1 MHSRYETQTCIP
13 YTLIATLRAVAEVE
27 LTSIPGEDARR
38 SARVDFSAQVELLA
52 QDELEPTPRVIVAQA
67 FDLCAGGMGLAL
79 RERLSVGTHVTC
91 RLALDGRDAALD
103 GRVAW
108 LRAHTSPRPHG
119 LGVCFDPLN
128 GYQRELLAHVID
140 RTRAGYRPV
149 ELRFGSVQTPVIARA
164 RNTPDG
170 LRVST
175 PLPMLNRGTEL
186 AVRFEGEGQAFVGC
200 VTSVAISEHD
210 GTRRLE
216 VDVALRDDA
225 GSVRFRRQAR
235 YGNADELASADGHG
249 NPPRSAA
256 ADAHEELTETGQRA
270 VRSRRRALAAEGRV
284 APASERDQVSA
295 PRIRERS
302 RTARGA
308 LAGLRIAGSLL
319 LAAACGAGASAWLE
333 RSWRAIDAQPAP
345 SSRSNDEQ
353 RATATPA
360 QTSEPSAEPASL
372 GGIAPALRG
381 GATAAAEPVASP
393 QQPSAWPAS
402 DKPSATPARPAGTA
416 VGASTPVA
424 AFPIEAEP
432 ALPSTSPS
440 ADPPA
445 ASALPSILPTALPAV
460 LPSTLSPN
468 LADPLAHAASASKPT
483 AAVRAE
489 PTLVVEDGVTVV
501 AIPFEGNL
509 DGMRTTTWASP
520 AAVAIDLP
528 HGRARVLHGY
538 YPLSG
543 GIAAGLRI
551 HQRDELLVRVLL
563 AQPVSRI
570 AVAANGES
578 LEIRLTNAP

>member
-1 MHSRYETQTCIP
+1 MHARYETQTCIP

-27 LTSIPGEDARR
+27 LTSIRGEDARR

-52 QDELEPTPRVIVAQA
+52 QDELEPSPRVIVAQA
-67 FDLCAGGMGLAL
+67 FDLGAGGMGLAL
-79 RERLSVGTHVTC
+79 REHLSVGTHVTC

-119 LGVCFDPLN
+119 LGVCFDPLD

-149 ELRFGSVQTPVIARA
+149 ELRFGNVQTPVIARA

-200 VTSVAISEHD
+200 VTGVAISEQG

-216 VDVALRDDA
+216 VDVVLRDDT

-235 YGNADELASADGHG
+235 YGNADELASADGHDSSPA
-249 NPPRSAA
+249 NAA
-256 ADAHEELTETGQRA
+256 ADGHDELTETGQRA
-270 VRSRRRALAAEGRV
+270 ARPRRRALAAEGRV
-284 APASERDQVSA
+284 APASATAPALRGSSLSSERDRVSA
-295 PRIRERS
+295 PRVRERS
-302 RTARGA
+302 RTARGV

-333 RSWRAIDAQPAP
+333 RSWRAIDARPAP
-345 SSRSNDEQ
+345 SSRSNDQ
-353 RATATPA
+353 ARANAQPA
-360 QTSEPSAEPASL
+360 EPEPTGPAARAEPA
-372 GGIAPALRG
+372 
-381 GATAAAEPVASP
+381 AEPGASP
-393 QQPSAWPAS
+393 RQPSAWPAT
-402 DKPSATPARPAGTA
+402 DEPSAISLRPAGTA
-416 VGASTPVA
+416 VSASARVA
-424 AFPIEAEP
+424 AFPIEPQP
-432 ALPSTSPS
+432 ALPSTPPFADLPAAVPFAPSPAALSAPPS
-440 ADPPA
+440 A
-445 ASALPSILPTALPAV
+445 PT
-460 LPSTLSPN
+460 PN
-468 LADPLAHAASASKPT
+468 LADSLAHTATASKATT
-483 AAVRAE
+483 AVQAE
-489 PTLVVEDGVTVV
+489 PTLVVENGVTVV
-501 AIPFEGNL
+501 AVPFEGSL

-520 AAVAIDLP
+520 TAVAIDLP

-551 HQRDELLVRVLL
+551 RQRAELLVRVLL

-570 AVAANGES
+570 AVTANGES